1 MNRSSLLLSFGIAC
15 SLTLVAGPRFA
26 CLHAQGREE
35 FNGPFPSWA
44 NVKDRFGAKGDGRT
58 DDSKA
63 LQRAID
69 SLSCPPTGFNMGK
82 QGYMV
87 LYLPAGTYCISTTL
101 LLKGKIGVGIIGEDP
116 ARTIVKWTGGDK
128 DTLFWADGSAYFRVA
143 RISWDAGG
151 RKDME
156 GIGVHW
162 KHAWN
167 DGRSRSFAAL
177 NIELSDNV
185 FYGGFRFGISGGTLG
200 QPEGTGNNDSE
211 VTIRRCTF
219 RDCADA
225 GIEIHGYNALDYW
238 IWDCRFL
245 ACGSG
250 VHCSYGNYHV
260 YRSFFSGSKKCDL
273 HNMHGYYNSVRGCY
287 SENGRAFSLDEA
299 VSSNPFKRIFQD
311 NTVINPAKVPVE
323 YYHTGKITLMGNR
336 FTKTIDTTYAFTINT
351 MSWASVNYEV
361 LSLHNQYGYKDPI
374 HISAAPARIYSSG
387 DQNGVLVK
395 PAAAAFLRSMEP
407 TPVKV
412 RRTVFEVPA
421 GADGD
426 TIQAI
431 LDRAALLKGQRPVV
445 HFGMGKYNVGR
456 TLSIP
461 AGADLQLQGDGLLYA
476 SMILR
481 REPSPRLQ
489 GPLLLVNGPSTI
501 GIQDLQIGQEG
512 VGGQMAGI
520 LFRNVDQPQARAQL
534 DQVYSHADT
543 SLYAGSLN
551 YLYVEKDNSFFTQGN
566 FVSGGPLLRQGRGT
580 ARICCYGGQF
590 AGLCVQARGRFLAK
604 DCWWEGPTRVPL
616 GLEGSGT
623 VCIDG
628 AMVAPD
634 NSDSLPTIRIGKFDG
649 QVALMNMYVQGGIS
663 VRPDNPA
670 LDLLA
675 WNLHFYHRMDVLG
688 FLGPSPSYRA
698 AFLGLNAQ
706 CFRANDPACKSII
719 SIEDKLIGVTGAN
732 AYMDAMTAFDRDSAP
747 ILAGPLPAGVSNI
760 RISRVSLGTMKRGIV
775 FTGD

>member
-1 MNRSSLLLSFGIAC
+1 MNLHFPFLSFGIIL
-15 SLTLVAGPRFA
+15 SLTLFVSPGLAHI
-26 CLHAQGREE
+26 HAQEREE

-44 NVKDRFGAKGDGRT
+44 DAKKRFGAKGDGKS

-69 SLSCPPTGFNMGK
+69 SLSCPPTQFNMDK

-87 LYLPAGTYCISTTL
+87 LYLPAGTYCISATL
-101 LLKGKIGVGIIGEDP
+101 LLKGKIGVSIIGEDP
-116 ARTIVKWTGGDK
+116 GRTIIKWTGGDK
-128 DTLFWADGSAYFRVA
+128 DTLLWADGSAYFRIA
-143 RISWDAGG
+143 RLSWDAGG
-151 RKDME
+151 RKEME

-162 KHAWN
+162 KHIWN
-167 DGRSRSFAAL
+167 DGRSKSFAPL
-177 NIELSDNV
+177 NIELSDNF
-185 FYGGFRFGISGGTLG
+185 FYGGFKYGISGGTLG

-219 RDCADA
+219 RDCTDA
-225 GIEIHGYNALDYW
+225 GVQIHGYNALDYW

-250 VHCSYGNYHV
+250 VHCVFGNYHV

-287 SENGRAFSLDEA
+287 SEKGRAFSLDET

-311 NTVINPAKVPVE
+311 NTVIDPAKLPVE

-336 FTKTIDTTYAFTINT
+336 FTKTIDTACAFSINT

-361 LSLHNQYGYKDPI
+361 LSLHNVYGYKDPI
-374 HISAAPARIYSSG
+374 HISAAPNRIYSSG
-387 DQNGVLVK
+387 DLDGGSVK

-407 TPVKV
+407 TPLKV

-421 GADGD
+421 GADAD
-426 TIQAI
+426 AIQAI
-431 LDRAALLKGQRPVV
+431 LDRAALLKGQRAVV
-445 HFGMGKYNVGR
+445 HFGMGKYYIGR

-461 AGADLQLQGDGLLYA
+461 AGADLQLEGDGLLYA

-481 REPSPRLQ
+481 REPAPLLQ
-489 GPLLLVNGPSTI
+489 GGLLLVHGPSTV

-512 VGGQMAGI
+512 VGGQAAGI
-520 LFRNVDQPQARAQL
+520 LFRNVDQPHARALL

-551 YLYVEKDNSFFTQGN
+551 YLYVEKDNSFFTHGN
-566 FVSGGPLLRQGRGT
+566 FVSGGPLQQQGRGT
-580 ARICCYGGQF
+580 ARVCCYGGQF
-590 AGLCVQARGRFLAK
+590 AGLYVQSKGRFLAK
-604 DCWWEGPTRVPL
+604 DCWWEGPTRIPL
-616 GLEGSGT
+616 DLEGSGT
-623 VCIDG
+623 ICIDG

-649 QVALMNMYVQGGIS
+649 QIVLMDMYVQGGLS
-663 VRPDNPA
+663 VRPDDPA
-670 LDLLA
+670 LNLLA

-688 FLGPSPSYRA
+688 ALGPAPSYRA

-706 CFRANDPACKSII
+706 CFRANDPSCKNII
-719 SIEDKLIGVTGAN
+719 SIADKLIGVPEAN
-732 AYMDAMTAFDRDSAP
+732 AYLDAMTAFDRDSAP
-747 ILAGPLPAGVSNI
+747 VLAGPLPAGVSNI
-760 RISRVSLGTMKRGIV
+760 RISRVSLGTMKKGII
-775 FTGD
+775 FAAD